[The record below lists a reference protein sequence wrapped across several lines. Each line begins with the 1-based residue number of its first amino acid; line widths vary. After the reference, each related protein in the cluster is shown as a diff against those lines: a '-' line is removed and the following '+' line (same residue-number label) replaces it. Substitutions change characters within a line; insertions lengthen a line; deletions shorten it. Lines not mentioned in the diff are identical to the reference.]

1 MASTTATAK
10 KAGVPKAAA
19 TTKRTNG
26 GKAKAATAAPSQNG
40 NGNGNGNGKPN
51 GKPLAEVIAGTNKT
65 GLPKLGKGELEV
77 LVVKHLAANPKSE
90 VTPSE
95 LGNKLNRSSGAVGN
109 ALERLVKAGKAARTS
124 DRPRRYR
131 HKAARAGKQA
141 AKKA

>member
-1 MASTTATAK
+1 MASTTATKK

-19 TTKRTNG
+19 ATKRTNG
-26 GKAKAATAAPSQNG
+26 GKAKAATDAPSQNG
-40 NGNGNGNGKPN
+40 NGKPN
-51 GKPLAEVIAGTNKT
+51 GRPVAEVIAATNKT
-65 GLPKLGKGELEV
+65 GLPKLAKGKLEELV
-77 LVVKHLAANPKSE
+77 TGHLKAHPKAE